1 MKSPEIIPEEK
12 ENVTDPLAQQSQT
25 QSNHPVTKPA
35 KLSDRHVPK
44 HPLPE
49 ELQKM
54 PRDDTI
60 CKYCGVSYLIH
71 HEIKALEER
80 VKQLLAE
87 LSTCRGAEEVA
98 QRALREKTEAERRAA
113 DFIRDLDASN
123 MEYLII
129 ILINYIAL

>member
-1 MKSPEIIPEEK
+1 MKSPEVISEDR

-25 QSNHPVTKPA
+25 QSNHSMTKPA
-35 KLSDRHVPK
+35 KLSDRHIPK

-87 LSTCRGAEEVA
+87 LSTCRGAEEIA
-98 QRALREKTEAERRAA
+98 QQAIREKSKAERMAA
-113 DFIRDLDASN
+113 DLLRDLDASN
-123 MEYLII
+123 ME
-129 ILINYIAL
+129 

>member
-1 MKSPEIIPEEK
+1 MSSTETTTK
-12 ENVTDPLAQQSQT
+12 ERENISDPLST
-25 QSNHPVTKPA
+25 ESKSKSTFTKPP
-35 KLSDRHVPK
+35 KLTNHHVPK

-71 HEIKALEER
+71 HEIKALEDR

-98 QRALREKTEAERRAA
+98 QRAIREKSDAERRLA
-113 DFIRDLDASN
+113 DLQRDLDASN
-123 MEYLII
+123 ME
-129 ILINYIAL
+129 